1 MTSVFII
8 FILNS
13 QQRLLESSGLIGD
26 LTVWQDLARL
36 DRVAETD
43 LPRVKSDLLR
53 EKIDQ
58 RFERV
63 FALAHTKTSESA
75 GRRIIGIIS
84 ISTDVCVLIAVR
96 SDRMRTCP
104 LEDRAAQG
112 GICAGVEIDFTVE
125 TGEDAIGI
133 TAQSERALHRMAL
146 RMEIDRVFAAQFA
159 FDGQAEL
166 PGSKSREMLD
176 RYILL
181 ASETA
186 ADQLIFDDDPG
197 RIPAEHDG
205 AFFPRVVRA
214 LVRAIYLH
222 AVLVR
227 KSDRALRFEECML
240 RERCF
245 KCLRHSKRRLRQGF
259 LRVAPGNM
267 AALT

>member
-13 QQRLLESSGLIGD
+13 QQRLLESSGLIGN

-43 LPRVKSDLLR
+43 LPRIKSDLLR

-75 GRRIIGIIS
+75 GRRIIGVIS

-166 PGSKSREMLD
+166 PGSQGCEVLD
-176 RYILL
+176 RHILL
-181 ASETA
+181 TSETA
-186 ADQLIFDDDPG
+186 ADQFIFDDDPG
-197 RIPAEHDG
+197 RIPTKHYG
-205 AFFPRVVRA
+205 AFFTGIVRA
-214 LVRAIYLH
+214 LVRAVDFN
-222 AVLVR
+222 AVLIGKR
-227 KSDRALRFEECML
+227 NCALGLEESVL
-240 RERCF
+240 G
-245 KCLRHSKRRLRQGF
+245 KGGLK
-259 LRVAPGNM
+259 
-267 AALT
+267 